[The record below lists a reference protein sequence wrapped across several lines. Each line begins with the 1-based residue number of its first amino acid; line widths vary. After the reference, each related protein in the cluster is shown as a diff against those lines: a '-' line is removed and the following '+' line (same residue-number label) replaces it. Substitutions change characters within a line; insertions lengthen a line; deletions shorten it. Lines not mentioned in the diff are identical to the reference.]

1 MGWSPKEV
9 LVLLFVDV
17 PSVIGAAG
25 ELVEAGGF
33 FSLEIVEL
41 GLCVFGIPA
50 EGHIETSNRKKELD
64 RWRRVSLTSELVQYV
79 CRN

>member
-50 EGHIETSNRKKELD
+50 EGHIETSNRKKERQTD
-64 RWRRVSLTSELVQYV
+64 GEGSHSHRSW
-79 CRN
+79 CNI